1 MLLTF
6 HTVLTGS
13 KCSKTATAALS
24 KPLQD
29 AKYFPLWLMNPS
41 CKHMWPHIRLTK
53 RLFYG
58 SEGWKVD
65 GSARREISA
74 IDASHV
80 ICYELHI
87 QQ

>member
-1 MLLTF
+1 M
-6 HTVLTGS
+6 
-13 KCSKTATAALS
+13 ALRDEKLS
-24 KPLQD
+24 
-29 AKYFPLWLMNPS
+29 
-41 CKHMWPHIRLTK
+41 
-53 RLFYG
+53 
-58 SEGWKVD
+58 D